1 MNVLIRTPE
10 GEQFFQE
17 RVRSVDVFS
26 QLGAMRLLPGHA
38 SLQGTI
44 LFSPVRIE
52 TETTVEQFAVQQGFV
67 LVDQEKDEVTFLVYR
82 AEKRSELNYETA
94 QQYLEH
100 VMQALKNNESLSEY
114 ELKFLTDER
123 LATQERITFLEKKTD
138 ESS

>member
-10 GEQFFQE
+10 GEQLFQQQ
-17 RVRSVDVFS
+17 VRSVDVFS
-26 QLGAMRLLPGHA
+26 QLGAMRILPGHA

-44 LFSPVRIE
+44 LFSPVRVE
-52 TETTVEQFAVQQGFV
+52 TETTTEQFVVQQGFV
-67 LVDQEKDEVTFLVYR
+67 FVDQVKDEVTLLVYR

-100 VMQALKNNESLSEY
+100 VLQALKNHESLSEY

-123 LATQERITFLEKKTD
+123 LAAQERITFLEKKTED
-138 ESS
+138 PS

>member
-138 ESS
+138 DPS